1 MSEISPEKG
10 YWVRMGTDDAIYEL
24 PVYGLPTEDVE
35 YIVHL
40 GANLLSY
47 SHAVSQDVDD
57 AIPEE
62 YHQFIDAIYSQNTAT
77 INVNGQWMGSL
88 NSLEP
93 GNGYWVVA
101 NESFVFEYNNP
112 QGSSLARGN
121 QLPIVPDE
129 FSYYQSIYPSF
140 YFIKDISLTN
150 AEVQEGDWI
159 VAYNNGTIVGSRMW
173 NGEYTDIPVMGYDQT
188 DSNTEGYCQSG
199 DIPTFILH
207 KQSGELIEL
216 ISENSVGWEPN
227 QVSVVEL
234 EDIIIPQEIVL
245 HSAYPNPFNPSTAIS
260 YQIPEGGANITLSIF
275 DLRGRLVAELFS
287 GFQEYSNK
295 PYEFTWNAD
304 NFSSGIYLVS
314 LSSGDKIKTQKIT
327 LIK

>member
-1 MSEISPEKG
+1 
-10 YWVRMGTDDAIYEL
+10 
-24 PVYGLPTEDVE
+24 
-35 YIVHL
+35 
-40 GANLLSY
+40 
-47 SHAVSQDVDD
+47 
-57 AIPEE
+57 
-62 YHQFIDAIYSQNTAT
+62 
-77 INVNGQWMGSL
+77 
-88 NSLEP
+88 
-93 GNGYWVVA
+93 
-101 NESFVFEYNNP
+101 
-112 QGSSLARGN
+112 
-121 QLPIVPDE
+121 
-129 FSYYQSIYPSF
+129 
-140 YFIKDISLTN
+140 
-150 AEVQEGDWI
+150 
-159 VAYNNGTIVGSRMW
+159 MW

-188 DSNTEGYCQSG
+188 DSNTEGYCQLG

-216 ISENSVGWEPN
+216 ISENSGGWEPN

-275 DLRGRLVAELFS
+275 DLRGRLVAELFN
-287 GFQEYSNK
+287 GFQKYSNK

-314 LSSGDKIKTQKIT
+314 LSSGNKIKTQKIT